1 MVLVIARSGIS
12 SNLLPPL
19 QIIIPALCLAAPFS
33 LYTSLKHRIEG
44 DNLYEALVENLQRTQ
59 GEPSLT

>member
-12 SNLLPPL
+12 PNLLPPL

-44 DNLYEALVENLQRTQ
+44 DNLYEGLV
-59 GEPSLT
+59 